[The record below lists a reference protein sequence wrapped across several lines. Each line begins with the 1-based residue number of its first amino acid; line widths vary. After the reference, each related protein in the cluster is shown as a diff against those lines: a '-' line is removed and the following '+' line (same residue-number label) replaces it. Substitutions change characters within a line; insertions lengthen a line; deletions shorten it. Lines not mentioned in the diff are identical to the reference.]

1 MEARTTVCPS
11 YAFRLLVRQ
20 KMQAL
25 DLTFLG
31 PLNCSY
37 YAEEM
42 ERSIIARPGCVV
54 GMVQVAR
61 GIWESVH
68 ESGHR

>member
-1 MEARTTVCPS
+1 
-11 YAFRLLVRQ
+11 
-20 KMQAL
+20 MQAL

-31 PLNCSY
+31 PLNYYY
-37 YAEEM
+37 YAGEM
-42 ERSIIARPGCVV
+42 ERSIRARPDCVV

-68 ESGHR
+68 ESGHG